1 MSFFGSNSENVNN
14 SGISTLKYVDI
25 KTIKDG
31 VVVLKNGGMR
41 AVLLVSS
48 INFDLKSSDEQVAI
62 IGAYQNFLNSLDFP
76 VQIIISSRKLNIGPY
91 TEILKEKAKEQS
103 NELLKIQIIEYREF
117 ISTLADVTNIM
128 NKFFYLVVPFA
139 PVEDKNSGVL
149 DKITNAINPSQSITQ
164 HNELFETYKN
174 QLWQRV
180 DHVAAALGGTG
191 LHFTTLNTDELIELY
206 YSAYNPS
213 EYAQVTIKDI
223 SKSDIKQL

>member
-1 MSFFGSNSENVNN
+1 MGLFNTTKEQNKGL
-14 SGISTLKYVDI
+14 STLKYVDI

-31 VVVLKNGGMR
+31 VVVLNNGALR

-48 INFDLKSSDEQVAI
+48 VNFDLKSSDEQTAI

-76 VQIIISSRKLNIGPY
+76 IQIVVSSRKLNISPY
-91 TEILKEKAKEQS
+91 TEILKEKAREQR

-117 ISTLADVTNIM
+117 ITNLSEVTNIM
-128 NKFFYLVVPFA
+128 SKYFYIVVPFA
-139 PVEDKNSGVL
+139 PVEDKNGGVL
-149 DKITNAINPSQSITQ
+149 DKITKAVHPAEDIIE
-164 HNELFETYKN
+164 HKELFETYKN

-206 YSAYNPS
+206 YGMYNPS
-213 EYAQVTIKDI
+213 EYAHVEIKDI
-223 SKSDIKQL
+223 TESEIQQM